1 VYILIVQYLG
11 KGQMMFYIE
20 KHRHRR
26 RKDLTLIHIGPTL
39 IVFVAFF
46 GLSIWSSIDASHTN
60 QDNRAQIATRHV
72 EQTQATIQERLTRYE
87 DILRAGAGFF
97 GGSDNVTRDE
107 WKHFVD
113 TFELNKRY
121 PGILAAGYIPVVDS
135 ANLGSF
141 LEQARNQGLPDYSV
155 HPSGERTNYAPV
167 LYIEPMNAI
176 NQKAVGYD
184 MLSEASRKRALELAR
199 DSGQTTITD
208 TVILAQD
215 SQTVPQP
222 ALLIYMPLYDHAGI
236 PPTTD
241 ERRAHLTGYTYAP
254 FRVQE
259 FFSKIEESKDSQFG
273 FEIKDLANPNAPL
286 YQSPSFSKLSQ
297 ASSAE
302 HITNIFQVNNRKWT
316 ITGVVD
322 PNVIT
327 AQERTRPASVFWG
340 GLLFSIFVA
349 GFIYLL
355 LLNRT
360 RILTH
365 REDREI
371 NDVKDELLALASHQL
386 RTPATGVKQYIGMLR
401 EGYAG
406 ELNEEQMKYLDK
418 AYASNERQLSTIN
431 EMLFVARADAGNIE
445 LIRERFDLTSLVRDI
460 IDEHGGAI
468 TERRQVLSVK
478 LPKQKLFVYADTR
491 YVRMAIE
498 NVLSNATKYTPE
510 EGSIT
515 IMLDHDKNNARLV
528 IKDTGVGVSKKDY
541 DLLFQKFARI
551 PNELTNKVTGS
562 GIGLY
567 LAKKV
572 VEAHH
577 GEINFLSEVGVGS
590 TCSITLPLRK
600 NKAK

>member
-1 VYILIVQYLG
+1 
-11 KGQMMFYIE
+11 MFYIE

-39 IVFVAFF
+39 IVFIAFF
-46 GLSIWSSIDASHTN
+46 GLSIWSALDARHTI
-60 QDNRAQIATRHV
+60 QETRAQITTRHV

-107 WKHFVD
+107 WKHFID
-113 TFELNKRY
+113 TFELSKRY
-121 PGILAAGYIPVVDS
+121 PGILAAGYIPVVES
-135 ANLGSF
+135 ADLASF
-141 LEQARNQGLPDYSV
+141 TERVRSQDLPDYTIYPV
-155 HPSGERTNYAPV
+155 EERATYAPV
-167 LYIEPMNAI
+167 LYIEPMNAA
-176 NQKAVGYD
+176 NQKAIGYD
-184 MLSEASRKRALELAR
+184 MLSESIRKQTMESAR
-199 DSGQTTITD
+199 DSGQATITD
-208 TVILAQD
+208 ALILTQD
-215 SQTVPQP
+215 STSPQP
-222 ALLIYMPLYDHAGI
+222 GLLMYMPLYDHVGI
-236 PPTTD
+236 PSAIS
-241 ERRAHLTGYTYAP
+241 ERRSQLTGYMYAP
-254 FRVQE
+254 FRVRE
-259 FFSKIEESKDSQFG
+259 FFNKIDESKNDQFG
-273 FEIKDLANPNAPL
+273 FEIKDLSNPNVAL
-286 YQSPSFSKLSQ
+286 YQSPSFSKLSK
-297 ASSAE
+297 SPSPE
-302 HITNIFQVNNRKWT
+302 SISNVFQINNHKWS

-322 PNVIT
+322 PNVIS

-340 GLLFSIFVA
+340 GLLFSTFVA

-360 RILTH
+360 RMLTH

-371 NDVKDELLALASHQL
+371 NEVKDELLALASHQL

-406 ELNEEQMKYLDK
+406 KLNKEQMKYLDK

-445 LIRERFDLTSLVRDI
+445 LIRERFDLTSLLRDI
-460 IDEHGGAI
+460 IDEQSGAI
-468 TERRQVLSVK
+468 NERRQLLSVN
-478 LPKQKLFVYADTR
+478 LPKQKLYIYADTR

-510 EGSIT
+510 EGSISLT
-515 IMLDHDKNNARLV
+515 LDHDKHNARLV
-528 IKDTGVGVSKKDY
+528 ISDTGVGVSKKDY

-567 LAKKV
+567 LAQKV

-577 GEINFLSEVGVGS
+577 GTIHFSSDIGVGS
-590 TCSITLPLRK
+590 TCTIKLPLRK
-600 NKAK
+600 HKVK